1 MAKDSLEDETD
12 LEKQLVTPTGMS
24 REAFLEREARRRQR
38 ERQTGVRDCDRPLP
52 GSPTVH

>member
-12 LEKQLVTPTGMS
+12 LEKRLVTPPGMS

-38 ERQTGVRDCDRPLP
+38 ERQTGVRDRDRPLP

>member
-12 LEKQLVTPTGMS
+12 LAKRLETPPGMS
-24 REAFLEREARRRQR
+24 REEFLEREARRRQR
-38 ERQTGVRDCDRPLP
+38 ERQTGVRDRDRPLP